1 MLLVVVSARTIFHLF
16 NFPILVQEYDTP
28 LTTRDAR
35 SFVHFVPC
43 IWGAFAASTGTA
55 TAITANIART
65 DVALR
70 KCVRTFLLYQER
82 YQPSKAQTELCKSL
96 QDACMSKIHT
106 IFEGTSEIQQLVIA
120 RAISGLRVE

>member
-1 MLLVVVSARTIFHLF
+1 MDRSASETLGANRYSIVGTAWLRLRIGATKVFILSATNCAAVLRATGIVVVLF
-16 NFPILVQEYDTP
+16 VTTVIAICHFLNFPTFIHEYDTP

-70 KCVRTFLLYQER
+70 KCVRTFSLYQ
-82 YQPSKAQTELCKSL
+82 
-96 QDACMSKIHT
+96 
-106 IFEGTSEIQQLVIA
+106 
-120 RAISGLRVE
+120 

>member
-70 KCVRTFLLYQER
+70 KCVRTFLLYQ
-82 YQPSKAQTELCKSL
+82 
-96 QDACMSKIHT
+96 
-106 IFEGTSEIQQLVIA
+106 
-120 RAISGLRVE
+120 